1 MNTKNWLA
9 VGTCVSVLS
18 MFSAC
23 SEESSPVTPEPGLS
37 SALDIVPGSSAAT
50 VPTSS
55 TDNPT
60 PSSAVVPTSSAGS
73 AVPVSSSTPEVQ
85 VDTSTAQMGIS
96 EIMYNAPNGS
106 ALEWVEVYIKAGP
119 DNGITDMEL
128 SGLRLDGAVSF
139 AFPSGAL
146 KKGEYVIVTNDV
158 NLFKQTYPTAA
169 CKVYGPWDNDPK
181 TGAVAKLI
189 NEGDVVDVK
198 IKGEGDVSAA
208 FSNLPPWPSLADG
221 NGRSLVYKGTGSEA
235 SPSSWGASAV
245 ENGNPCVG
253 GDKTIEEVKVRLNE
267 IKPYV
272 LGTTDGWIELYNYG
286 DAPVDVKDWELESKN
301 KKKTW
306 KIGGANTVVPAK
318 GFLLLEA
325 TAEVFGDGLYL
336 SDNGDEIYLY
346 ETAAGAHTG
355 KESSLLLSAGK
366 QSSGV
371 VDVSGGSTVQG
382 TMASETPGAA
392 NSVLKAGPIFISEIH
407 YHEDENNPNDVEF
420 LEIINKGTENV
431 TLFETVNSTAKGWKI
446 EGVNMEFAA
455 TDVLPAGGKMLLF
468 GDSLSSKEAV
478 LRARFGIDNAVLI
491 RFYAGKLSNRGET
504 IAIKKPY
511 AFTTKSDGTKQW
523 FYELSDAT
531 IYSDRW
537 VGLTETDGK
546 GKSLNRK
553 EFTTMGYEYTA
564 WQALDPTPGK

>member
-106 ALEWVEVYIKAGP
+106 ALEWVEVYIKNGP
-119 DNGITDMEL
+119 SITDMEL
-128 SGLRLDGAVSF
+128 SALRLDGAVSF

-407 YHEDENNPNDVEF
+407 YHEKEDDPNDVEF
-420 LEIINKGTENV
+420 LEIVNKGTENV

-468 GDSLSSKEAV
+468 GDSLSGKEAV
-478 LRARFGIDNAVLI
+478 LRARYGIDNAVLI

-511 AFTTKSDGTKQW
+511 AFANKSDGTKQW

-553 EFTTMGYEYTA
+553 EYTTMGYEYTA

>member
-106 ALEWVEVYIKAGP
+106 ALEWVEVYIKNGP
-119 DNGITDMEL
+119 NITDMEL
-128 SGLRLDGAVSF
+128 SALRLDGAVSF

-355 KESSLLLSAGK
+355 RESSLLLSAGK

-382 TMASETPGAA
+382 TMATETPGAA
-392 NSVLKAGPIFISEIH
+392 NAALKAGPIFISEIH
-407 YHEDENNPNDVEF
+407 YHEKEDDPNDVEF
-420 LEIINKGTENV
+420 LEIVNKGTENV

-553 EFTTMGYEYTA
+553 EYTTMGYEYTV